1 MGLKHN
7 DRCLEKVADNE
18 PIFVL
23 RAQDQS
29 APELIRRWIRDNLE
43 TLDPEHI
50 AEAEQCARNME
61 SWLHRRA
68 PT

>member
-1 MGLKHN
+1 MGFKN
-7 DRCLEKVADNE
+7 DDRCLNKVADNE

-29 APELIRRWIRDNLE
+29 APWLIRQWIDRNYE

-50 AEAEQCARNME
+50 AEAEQCARDME
-61 SWLHRRA
+61 SWLGRRA